1 MANHKSA
8 EKRARQT
15 PKRTQRNRDVKTAAR
30 THVKRVREAI
40 VNLDVQEAEQ
50 SLALCIKQIDK
61 AVAKGVLHRK
71 TGSRTISRLSSQVAS
86 LKASA
91 A

>member
-1 MANHKSA
+1 VANHKSS

-30 THVKRVREAI
+30 TYIKRVREAI
-40 VNLDVQEAEQ
+40 VNLDAQEAEQ
-50 SLALCIKQIDK
+50 ALALCVRQIDK

-71 TGSRTISRLSSQVAS
+71 SGSRTISRLSTQVAS
-86 LKASA
+86 LKTAG
-91 A
+91 

>member
-1 MANHKSA
+1 MANHKSS

-15 PKRTQRNRDVKTAAR
+15 PKRTQRNRDVKSTAR
-30 THVKRVREAI
+30 TYVKRVREAI
-40 VNLDVQEAEQ
+40 ESVNVQEAEQ
-50 SLALCIKQIDK
+50 ALAQCVKQIDR

-71 TGSRTISRLSSQVAS
+71 TGSRTISRLSTQVAS
-86 LKASA
+86 LKGSA